1 MLFEAQGIALLE
13 KAIISQPLFIHSLIH
28 SCIHLLSVLFHLQS
42 AEVHRSVY
50 KPYNNFKE

>member
-1 MLFEAQGIALLE
+1 MLFEAQGITLLE